1 MIRNIEMSTKGAL
14 VAFRSGAPRSAE
26 SCRTP
31 VVPMSQEPEPAVAP
45 LAFHSLYA
53 QHVRFV
59 WRSLRLLGVAPE
71 CLEDAVQD
79 TFAVIARQLGS
90 FEGRSTLS
98 TWIFG
103 IVQRVAANQRRTQRR
118 KLASLL
124 PLTGNVPCSE
134 PGPQAT
140 AEATEVALA
149 IERFCEQLSDERR
162 RLFILAL
169 LEELP
174 APEIAAADG
183 VPLNTLY
190 SRIRSLRRELKAF
203 LEQGDREFSSAD
215 PPSPSGVP
223 DE

>member
-1 MIRNIEMSTKGAL
+1 MATKGVL
-14 VAFRSGAPRSAE
+14 VAFRSGAARDAEGSGAPAAAPRAS
-26 SCRTP
+26 
-31 VVPMSQEPEPAVAP
+31 EPPVAP
-45 LAFHSLYA
+45 SFQTLYA

-59 WRSLRLLGVAPE
+59 WRSLRLLGVPAE

-79 TFAVIARQLGS
+79 AFAVVARQLDG
-90 FEGRSTLS
+90 FEGRSLHS

-118 KLASLL
+118 KLAALR
-124 PLTGNVPCSE
+124 PLHGDLPCSE

-140 AEATEVALA
+140 AEAAEAALA
-149 IERFCEQLSDERR
+149 IERFCERLTEERR

-169 LEELP
+169 LEQVP

-190 SRIRSLRRELKAF
+190 SRIRSLRRELESF
-203 LEQGDREFSSAD
+203 LQQRERD
-215 PPSPSGVP
+215 PWATHAAGPSEVP